1 MLNVVFLNVILNV
14 VMLSVVRLNV
24 VALKIESG
32 WLTTK
37 FLKYILQSLLRRHDI
52 QHKGLICDTQH
63 NDIQHK

>member
-14 VMLSVVRLNV
+14 VVLSVVRLNV

-37 FLKYILQSLLRRHDI
+37 FLKYILRSLLRRHDI
-52 QHKGLICDTQH
+52 QH
-63 NDIQHK
+63 